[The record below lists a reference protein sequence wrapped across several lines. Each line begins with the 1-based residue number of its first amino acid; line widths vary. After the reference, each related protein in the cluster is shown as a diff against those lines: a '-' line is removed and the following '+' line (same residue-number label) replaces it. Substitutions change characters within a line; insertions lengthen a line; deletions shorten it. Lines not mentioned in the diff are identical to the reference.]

1 MQGFFRSLW
10 EGLGEGAKHYAD
22 GPSPQPS
29 PRGRKRISRKEHQL
43 WAKVISVRGAVR
55 SIAELSGVDD
65 PDKTRA
71 RLSRSSRRSRARRR
85 RPHGKKL
92 LLPGNRVSRFVRDA
106 HRSIR
111 VPTTRGPA
119 QPDA

>member
-10 EGLGEGAKHYAD
+10 EGFGEGAKHDAD

-29 PRGRKRISRKEHQL
+29 PRVRGRKRISRKEHQL
-43 WAKVISVRGAVR
+43 WAKEISVRGAVR

-71 RLSRSSRRSRARRR
+71 RLSRSSRRSRSRRR
-85 RPHGKKL
+85 RPHAKKL
-92 LLPGNRVSRFVRDA
+92 LLGNRVSRFARAA

-111 VPTTRGPA
+111 VPTQREPA
-119 QPDA
+119 QPD